1 MKKINKI
8 SAVILVIFSLVFS
21 CNHSEKLFQEN
32 SNTWKSYGDNCWHF
46 SENELIG
53 EVKNQESYLITKQRF
68 KDFDLNLEFKPDN
81 SINTGV
87 FIRCINE
94 DVNPKN
100 CYELNIWDLHPDQTN
115 RTGAIVARVNPR
127 VVVSTINKW
136 NTYRIKAVNSHIQVW
151 INDTLTI
158 DTIDNAL
165 REGYI
170 GLQAKA
176 TGKVS
181 FRNINIQTID

>member
-1 MKKINKI
+1 MKKINI
-8 SAVILVIFSLVFS
+8 LSAVILLIFSFACS
-21 CNHSEKLFQEN
+21 SNQSEKLFQEN
-32 SNTWKSYGDNCWHF
+32 SNTWKSNGDDCWHF
-46 SENELIG
+46 SDNELIG
-53 EVKNQESYLITKQRF
+53 EAKNQESYLITKQQF
-68 KDFDLNLEFKPDN
+68 KDFQLNLEFKPD
-81 SINTGV
+81 STINTGV
-87 FIRCINE
+87 FIRCSNE

-127 VVVSTINKW
+127 VVVSTIDKW
-136 NTYRIKAVNSHIQVW
+136 NTYRIKAVNNHIQVW

-158 DTIDNAL
+158 NAKDNAL
-165 REGYI
+165 SKGYI

-181 FRNINIQTID
+181 FRNISIETID